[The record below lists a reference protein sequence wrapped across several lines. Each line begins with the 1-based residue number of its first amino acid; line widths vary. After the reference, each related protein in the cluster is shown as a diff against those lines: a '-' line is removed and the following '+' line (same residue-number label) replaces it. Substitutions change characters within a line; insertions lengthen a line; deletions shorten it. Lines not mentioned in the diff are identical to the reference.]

1 MKLNFNKA
9 QCFSVP
15 EKLYQLLN
23 KELEQVEPPIANT
36 SAITL
41 NFRDLDYSAS
51 LGGYHPVEI
60 HLERD
65 KHDWK
70 LVYIT
75 DFSYQGSPSPELTKE
90 LDICFITKQ
99 VFSLFGGWLSGRNSK
114 QLVTMFINNFIEYHA
129 MNVYQTS
136 ISFD

>member
-23 KELEQVEPPIANT
+23 KELEQVEPPTANT
-36 SAITL
+36 STITL

-51 LGGYHPVEI
+51 LGGYHPVELR
-60 HLERD
+60 LEL
-65 KHDWK
+65 HEHNWQ

-75 DFSYQGSPSPELTKE
+75 DFPFQGAASPELVKE
-90 LDICFITKQ
+90 IDICFMTKQ
-99 VFSLFGGWLSGRNSK
+99 VFNLFSGLLSNKDGK
-114 QLVTMFINNFIEYHA
+114 QLVTMFINNFVEYHS

-136 ISFD
+136 ITFD

>member
-9 QCFSVP
+9 QCFSMP

-23 KELEQVEPPIANT
+23 KELEQVELPTANT
-36 SAITL
+36 SAIRL

-65 KHDWK
+65 KHDWQ

-75 DFSYQGSPSPELTKE
+75 DFSFQGATCPELVKE
-90 LDICFITKQ
+90 IDICFMTKQ
-99 VFSLFGGWLSGRNSK
+99 VFNLFGGFLSNKDGK

-136 ISFD
+136 ITFD